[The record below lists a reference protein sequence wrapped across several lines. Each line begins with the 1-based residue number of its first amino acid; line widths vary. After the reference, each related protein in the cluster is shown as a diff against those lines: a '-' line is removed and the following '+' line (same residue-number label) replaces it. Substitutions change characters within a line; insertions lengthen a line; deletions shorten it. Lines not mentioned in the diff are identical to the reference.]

1 MQTRHL
7 FPAFIAVDE
16 TPPLVI
22 GNAPQLE
29 AKIRLLCKFA
39 PLVEVVTDLRPGE
52 NPGRHAGA
60 RYLAGVSCATAHDLI
75 AGRPLVILDTCD
87 ATLNAALSATAKAA
101 GVPVNVPDNTALSS
115 AWLGAIVD
123 RAPVLIAISTGGAA
137 PVLGQRIRARI
148 ESMLPDGFGRLA
160 RYLHRR
166 RPLLQHLTPA
176 RRRSIQHNL
185 VDGPAADHVLA
196 DDIAGAD
203 RHLAAMMD
211 GTGHEDGGRMR
222 IVDIG
227 VGDPGLLSLR
237 GVEAI
242 RNADLIIHDAGV
254 YNAGGHGAGVPNAGV
269 TPAILD
275 LARREAG
282 FVAVPPDQTV
292 AAAASLAARLAT
304 AIAAGQQVVLLQ
316 GQNDRLTSRPIARLI
331 RRLSEKL
338 APEGGSGDI
347 IPAAMPP
354 AAIPDDL
361 VMGHPAGRHHGTRP
375 GARPGARPQAGRP

>member
-39 PLVEVVTDLRPGE
+39 PLVEVVTDLLPAE
-52 NPGRHAGA
+52 NLGRHASA
-60 RYLAGVSCATAHDLI
+60 RYLADVSCATAHDLI

-101 GVPVNVPDNTALSS
+101 GVPVNVPDNTAFSS

-166 RPLLQHLTPA
+166 RPLLQHLAPA

-203 RHLAAMMD
+203 RHLAAMMA
-211 GTGHEDGGRMR
+211 GTDTHDGGRMR
-222 IVDIG
+222 VVDIG
-227 VGDPGLLSLR
+227 IGDPGLLSLR

-242 RNADLIIHDAGV
+242 RNADLIIHA
-254 YNAGGHGAGVPNAGV
+254 AGV

-282 FVAVPPDQTV
+282 ILAVPQGQE
-292 AAAASLAARLAT
+292 AAVASLADRLAS
-304 AIAAGQQVVLLQ
+304 AIAAGQQVVLLR
-316 GQNDRLTSRPIARLI
+316 GQDACLTSRLIARLADGLGPDAASADI
-331 RRLSEKL
+331 I
-338 APEGGSGDI
+338 PDI
-347 IPAAMPP
+347 IPAAMPA
-354 AAIPDDL
+354 AAIPDDV
-361 VMGHPAGRHHGTRP
+361 VMDHPAGRHHLAG
-375 GARPGARPQAGRP
+375 PQAGRP